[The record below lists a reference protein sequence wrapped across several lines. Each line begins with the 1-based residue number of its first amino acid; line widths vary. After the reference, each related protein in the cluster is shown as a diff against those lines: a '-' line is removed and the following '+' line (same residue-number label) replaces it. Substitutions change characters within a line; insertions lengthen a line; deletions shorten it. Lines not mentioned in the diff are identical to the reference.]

1 MSPRRLHALIL
12 TAALFVPWEAARP
25 QAPGEGVRV
34 YQPAHLVASR
44 YTVVKRLWVESIPAM
59 FRYPLFETREAAA
72 IAARAAAAEGGADG
86 VAHLSCTD
94 LAAIGQGGGLLCYA
108 LAIRVK
114 QP

>member
-1 MSPRRLHALIL
+1 MSPRRPLPLVL
-12 TAALFVPWEAARP
+12 TAALLVPWEAARP
-25 QAPGEGVRV
+25 QAPSEGVRV
-34 YQPAHLVASR
+34 YEPAHLVASR

-72 IAARAAAAEGGADG
+72 AAARAAAAEAGVDG
-86 VAHLSCTD
+86 VAHLACTD
-94 LAAIGQGGGLLCYA
+94 LAAIGRGKGLLCYA